1 MDKPKEF
8 WILENG
14 CAMPLRAFYSEE
26 DSFDEM
32 QINDNHIHVIEYSA
46 YEQLQKK
53 FDEAIKH
60 LKFTFHAAE
69 HVYQPDK
76 PLHKG
81 IDPTF
86 YHTLTYEGDLK
97 RIKQTNAAKEFLR
110 SLDKEKK

>member
-46 YEQLQKK
+46 YEQLQKRFEEAVEVIK
-53 FDEAIKH
+53 IIDLNFNKITKCPDNTCDGCFFDAKI
-60 LKFTFHAAE
+60 ASE
-69 HVYQPDK
+69 HT
-76 PLHKG
+76 G
-81 IDPTF
+81 S
-86 YHTLTYEGDLK
+86 
-97 RIKQTNAAKEFLR
+97 FLR